1 MGSHKKLPKNYPN
14 YIIYSKSF
22 DGKNWFDF
30 FENATSKMAKNDVLS
45 YNIKMSIESWKSYI
59 VWSLYYYYFLFGQ
72 NGIPIY
78 LYRIDAQQRFL
89 FQLYF
94 YTQYMHIAYRV
105 SYKNLL
111 EIKLLLLT

>member
-14 YIIYSKSF
+14 YIVYSKSF

-30 FENATSKMAKNDVLS
+30 FENATSKMEKNDVLS
-45 YNIKMSIESWKSYI
+45 YDTIESWKSYI

-105 SYKNLL
+105 SYKNFPTQFVLQ
-111 EIKLLLLT
+111 